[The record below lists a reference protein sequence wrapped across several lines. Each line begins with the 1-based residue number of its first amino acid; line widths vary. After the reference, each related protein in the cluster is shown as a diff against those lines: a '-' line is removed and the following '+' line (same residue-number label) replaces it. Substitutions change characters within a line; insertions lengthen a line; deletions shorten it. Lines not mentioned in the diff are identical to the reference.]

1 VEKLHLKLKE
11 RQAYYLLFSLF
22 EIFLRVRCA

>member
-1 VEKLHLKLKE
+1 VEKLHFQLLL